1 MRQSP
6 LVSVIVPVYN
16 VERYLDACISSIV
29 DQTYRNLDIIIV
41 DDVSPDHCP
50 ELCDRWAA
58 KDARIRVIHRERNG
72 GLSAARNSGIDAMRG
87 SYVSF
92 VDSDDVIAPEM
103 IETLVSDAFAHDAD
117 IVSCGANKVTE
128 DLGTVIAPMA
138 PPTHTFTG
146 EQALDDFLHCTG
158 NILDCAWGKLY
169 RATLLE
175 RSDALR
181 FPIGLNSE
189 DFYFNAIAFHLA
201 NRVHVEGKALYQY
214 RMRPGSITNGTFS
227 QHSFDRITIGE
238 MIVKQ
243 LRALGCANTAG
254 MAYYRMQKHYDV
266 LFSLVR
272 SHRPKTQIG
281 EYAARLRK
289 TAEPVYRDTKVTF
302 ARKARIF
309 CFSRW
314 PRAYYALNRR
324 IR

>member
-29 DQTYRNLDIIIV
+29 DQTYRNLDIIII
-41 DDVSPDHCP
+41 DDVSPDRCP

-72 GLSAARNSGIDAMRG
+72 GLSAARNSGVDAMRG

-128 DLGTVIAPMA
+128 DLETVITPMA

-146 EQALDDFLHCTG
+146 EQALDEFLHCTG

-169 RATLLE
+169 RAALLE

-181 FPIGLNSE
+181 FPIGST
-189 DFYFNAIAFHLA
+189 ARTSTSTPSPSISPIGCMSRA
-201 NRVHVEGKALYQY
+201 
-214 RMRPGSITNGTFS
+214 RPSTST
-227 QHSFDRITIGE
+227 
-238 MIVKQ
+238 
-243 LRALGCANTAG
+243 ACAPDPSPTA
-254 MAYYRMQKHYDV
+254 
-266 LFSLVR
+266 R
-272 SHRPKTQIG
+272 SRNIPS
-281 EYAARLRK
+281 
-289 TAEPVYRDTKVTF
+289 TASPSAK
-302 ARKARIF
+302 
-309 CFSRW
+309 
-314 PRAYYALNRR
+314 
-324 IR
+324 